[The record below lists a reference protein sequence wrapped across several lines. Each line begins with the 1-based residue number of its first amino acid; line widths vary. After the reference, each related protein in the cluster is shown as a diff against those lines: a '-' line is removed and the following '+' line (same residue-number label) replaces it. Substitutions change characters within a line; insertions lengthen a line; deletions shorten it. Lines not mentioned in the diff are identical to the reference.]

1 MYRNSVNS
9 QNINNIF
16 AFMKGKWYSI
26 QNKAGGETADIYIF
40 DEIGTYGVTAQEF
53 INDIKDLKGTS
64 INLRINSLGGDV
76 FDGMAMYNVI
86 KRREAK
92 TTVYI
97 EGIAASIATIIA
109 LGADEVVMAEN
120 SLFMIHNAWGG
131 TMGEAKDMRKT
142 ADTLDKISGELTDI
156 YRKKTGLSYE
166 ALQEMMDEETWLNA
180 EEAYELGFVDV
191 ISDSIKVAAKYDVSK
206 FKNITEEEIQNK
218 LNINIKNRKMTNEL
232 KEWFNNKVEEIVA
245 AVKGDVKVSED
256 VVEETTVNVMLG
268 DKEDIMNKM
277 SDFETNNIELA
288 NKISSLEE
296 ELANAK
302 GTNLTLTEEV
312 EALNA
317 KINKADAKGTE
328 IVTEADPAVVE
339 NKKEDANAGFYNA
352 MAERIRNKFNN

>member
-1 MYRNSVNS
+1 LDLIKY
-9 QNINNIF
+9 IF
-16 AFMKGKWYSI
+16 APMTEKWYNI
-26 QNKAGGETADIYIF
+26 QNKAGETADVYIF
-40 DEIGTYGVTAQEF
+40 DEIGTYGITAQEF
-53 INDIKDLKGTS
+53 INDIKDLKDTP

-131 TMGEAKDMRKT
+131 SMGEAKDMRKT
-142 ADTLDKISGELTDI
+142 ADTLDKISSELIDI

-166 ALQEMMDEETWLNA
+166 GLSAMMDEETWLNA
-180 EEAYELGFVDV
+180 NEAFEMGFIDT

-206 FKNITEEEIQNK
+206 FKNITQEEIQNK
-218 LNINIKNRKMTNEL
+218 LSININNKKMTNEL
-232 KEWFNNKVEEIVA
+232 KEWFNNKVEEIVT
-245 AVKGDVKVSED
+245 AVKGDVKVSAEVAEQTD
-256 VVEETTVNVMLG
+256 ITVNLG
-268 DKEDIMNKM
+268 DNDEIKNKI
-277 SDFETNNIELA
+277 SEFETGNIELS
-288 NKISSLEE
+288 NKISLLEE
-296 ELANAK
+296 ELVASK
-302 GTNLTLTEEV
+302 GTNETLTQEV

-328 IVTEADPAVVE
+328 IVTEGDPAVVE
-339 NKKEDANAGFYNA
+339 NKKEDANAGFYNV
-352 MAERIRNKFNN
+352 MAEKIRNKFNN

>member
-1 MYRNSVNS
+1 MTE
-9 QNINNIF
+9 
-16 AFMKGKWYSI
+16 KWYNI
-26 QNKAGGETADIYIF
+26 QNKAGKPADVYIF
-40 DEIGTYGVTAQEF
+40 DEIGTYGITAQEF
-53 INDIKDLKGTS
+53 ITDIKDLKDTP

-97 EGIAASIATIIA
+97 EGIAASIATIIS

-142 ADTLDKISGELTDI
+142 AETLEKITGELTDI
-156 YRKKTGLSYE
+156 YRKKTGLSYD
-166 ALQEMMDEETWLNA
+166 ALAEMMDEETWLNA
-180 EEAYELGFVDV
+180 NEALEMGFIDT

-206 FKNITEEEIQNK
+206 FKNITQEEIQNK
-218 LNINIKNRKMTNEL
+218 LSININNKKMTNEL
-232 KEWFNNKVEEIVA
+232 KEWFNNKVEEIVT
-245 AVKGDVKVSED
+245 AVKGDVKVSAD
-256 VVEETTVNVMLG
+256 VAEQTAITVNLG
-268 DKEDIMNKM
+268 DNDEIKNKI
-277 SDFETNNIELA
+277 SEFESSNIELS
-288 NKISSLEE
+288 NKISLLEE
-296 ELANAK
+296 ELVASK
-302 GTNLTLTEEV
+302 GTNETLTQEV

-328 IVTEADPAVVE
+328 IVTEADPVVVE

-352 MAERIRNKFNN
+352 MAERIRSKFNN

>member
-1 MYRNSVNS
+1 
-9 QNINNIF
+9 
-16 AFMKGKWYSI
+16 MKGKWYSI

-166 ALQEMMDEETWLNA
+166 ALQEMMDQETWLNA

-232 KEWFNNKVEEIVA
+232 KEWFNNKVEEIVT
-245 AVKGDVKVSED
+245 AVKGDVKVSKD
-256 VVEETTVNVMLG
+256 VVEETTINVTLA
-268 DKEDIMNKM
+268 DNEDIMNKM
-277 SDFETNNIELA
+277 SDFETNNIELT

-328 IVTEADPAVVE
+328 IETDSDPVVVE
-339 NKKEDANAGFYNA
+339 NKKEDANAGFYNDI
-352 MAERIRNKFNN
+352 AEMMRNKFNN

>member
-1 MYRNSVNS
+1 MTE
-9 QNINNIF
+9 
-16 AFMKGKWYSI
+16 KWYDI
-26 QNKAGGETADIYIF
+26 QNKAGTTADVYIF

-53 INDIKDLKGTS
+53 ITDIKDLKNTP

-131 TMGEAKDMRKT
+131 SMGEAKDMRKT
-142 ADTLDKISGELTDI
+142 ADTLDKITGELTDI
-156 YRKKTGLSYE
+156 YIKKTGLPYDSL
-166 ALQEMMDEETWLNA
+166 AEMMDEETWLNA
-180 EEAYELGFVDV
+180 QEAFNYGFIDT

-206 FKNITEEEIQNK
+206 FKNITQEEIQNK
-218 LNINIKNRKMTNEL
+218 LSININNKKMTNEL
-232 KEWFNNKVEEIVA
+232 KEWFNNKVEEIVT

-256 VVEETTVNVMLG
+256 VAEQTAITVNLG
-268 DKEDIMNKM
+268 DNEDIMNKI
-277 SDFETNNIELA
+277 STFETNNIELS
-288 NKISSLEE
+288 NKISLLEE
-296 ELANAK
+296 ELATAK
-302 GTNLTLTEEV
+302 GTNETLTGEV

-339 NKKEDANAGFYNA
+339 NKKEDANAGFYAA
-352 MAERIRNKFNN
+352 MAERVRIKFNN

>member
-1 MYRNSVNS
+1 MTE
-9 QNINNIF
+9 
-16 AFMKGKWYSI
+16 KWYNI
-26 QNKAGGETADIYIF
+26 QNKAGKPADVYIF
-40 DEIGTYGVTAQEF
+40 DEIGTYGITAQEF
-53 INDIKDLKGTS
+53 ITDIKDLKDTP

-97 EGIAASIATIIA
+97 EGIAASIATIIS

-142 ADTLDKISGELTDI
+142 AETLEKITGELTDI
-156 YRKKTGLSYE
+156 YRKKTGLSYD
-166 ALQEMMDEETWLNA
+166 ALAEMMDEETWLNA
-180 EEAYELGFVDV
+180 NEALEMGFIDT

-206 FKNITEEEIQNK
+206 FKNITQEEIQNK
-218 LNINIKNRKMTNEL
+218 LSININNKKMTNEL
-232 KEWFNNKVEEIVA
+232 KEWFNNKVEEIVT

-256 VVEETTVNVMLG
+256 VAEQTAITVNLG
-268 DKEDIMNKM
+268 DNDEIKNKI
-277 SDFETNNIELA
+277 SEFESSNIELS
-288 NKISSLEE
+288 NKISLLEE
-296 ELANAK
+296 ELVASK
-302 GTNLTLTEEV
+302 GTNETLTQEV

-328 IVTEADPAVVE
+328 IVTEADPVVVE
-339 NKKEDANAGFYNA
+339 NKKEDANSGFYNLLA
-352 MAERIRNKFNN
+352 GKIRTKFNN